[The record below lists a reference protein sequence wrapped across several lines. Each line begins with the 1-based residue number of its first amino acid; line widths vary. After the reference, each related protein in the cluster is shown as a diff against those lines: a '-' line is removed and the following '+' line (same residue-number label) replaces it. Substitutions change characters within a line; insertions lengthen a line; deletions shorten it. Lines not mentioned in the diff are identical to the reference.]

1 MWSLLRLSA
10 IALSLLMIA
19 GCSDPKIDTSS
30 MPASV
35 VSVEKVRNSLPTYKR
50 DDFDQ
55 GLIII
60 ATASTFDGLDILNP
74 HRMNAAEIAET
85 ANLQMHGLTGDEV
98 IHRADQILR
107 ERRSRER
114 EQAISTLRRLE
125 EKQAKAIN
133 DQQQLARFS
142 IDDARYYMSESP
154 YGAPE
159 PVIDLE
165 VTNGTDQVIS
175 KLLLRGVVTSADRST
190 PWVDESFYYVV
201 AGGVEPGETLKWSL
215 APNRFGPWGDTQIP
229 RDAVLTI
236 TLEGLADADERP
248 LWASPSLSESE
259 VTKLERLREEYGG
272 VALSRADERSG
283 D

>member
-1 MWSLLRLSA
+1 MCSPLRLSA
-10 IALSLLMIA
+10 IALSVLMIA

-60 ATASTFDGLDILNP
+60 STASTFNSIDILNP
-74 HRMNAAEIAET
+74 NRMNAAEIAES
-85 ANLQMHGLTGDEV
+85 ANVQMHGLTGDQV
-98 IHRADQILR
+98 IQRADQILR

-114 EQAISTLRRLE
+114 EQAIRTLTRLE
-125 EKQAKAIN
+125 EKQAKAKS

-142 IDDARYYMSESP
+142 IDNARYYMGKSP

-165 VTNGTDQVIS
+165 VTNNTDKVVS
-175 KLLLRGVVTSADRST
+175 ELSLRGIVTSPDRSQ
-190 PWVDESFYYVV
+190 PWVDEQFYYVV
-201 AGGVEPGETLKWSL
+201 PGGIEPGETLAWSL
-215 APNRFGPWGDTQIP
+215 APNRFGPWGEPQIP
-229 RDAVLTI
+229 SNAELTVR
-236 TLEGLADADERP
+236 LEGLRGADEQP
-248 LWASPSLSESE
+248 LWDSLALSESE
-259 VTKLERLREEYGG
+259 VTKLERLRTEYGG
-272 VALSRADERSG
+272 VALSNVE
-283 D
+283 

>member
-1 MWSLLRLSA
+1 MCSLLRLSA
-10 IALSLLMIA
+10 IALSVLMIA

-60 ATASTFDGLDILNP
+60 STASTFNSIDILNP
-74 HRMNAAEIAET
+74 NRMNAAEIAES
-85 ANLQMHGLTGDEV
+85 ANMQMHGLTGDQV
-98 IHRADQILR
+98 IQRADQILR

-114 EQAISTLRRLE
+114 EQAMRTLTRLE
-125 EKQAKAIN
+125 EKQAKAKS

-142 IDDARYYMSESP
+142 IDNARYYMSESP

-159 PVIDLE
+159 PVIDLK
-165 VTNGTDQVIS
+165 VTNATDKVIS
-175 KLLLRGVVTSADRST
+175 ALSLRGVVISPDRSQ
-190 PWVDESFYYVV
+190 PWIDEQFYYVV
-201 AGGVEPGETLKWSL
+201 PGGIEPGETLAWSL
-215 APNRFGPWGDTQIP
+215 APNRFGPWGEPQIP
-229 RDAVLTI
+229 SNAELTVS
-236 TLEGLADADERP
+236 LEGLRGAEEQP
-248 LWASPSLSESE
+248 LWDSPALSESE

-272 VALSRADERSG
+272 VALSNVE
-283 D
+283 

>member
-1 MWSLLRLSA
+1 MCSLLRLSA
-10 IALSLLMIA
+10 IALSVLMIA

-60 ATASTFDGLDILNP
+60 STASTFNSIDILNP
-74 HRMNAAEIAET
+74 NRMNAAEIAES
-85 ANLQMHGLTGDEV
+85 ANMQMHGLTGDQV
-98 IHRADQILR
+98 IERADQILR

-114 EQAISTLRRLE
+114 EQAMRTLTRLE
-125 EKQAKAIN
+125 EKQAKAN
-133 DQQQLARFS
+133 SDQQQLARFS
-142 IDDARYYMSESP
+142 IDNARYYMSESP

-165 VTNGTDQVIS
+165 VTNATDKVIS
-175 KLLLRGVVTSADRST
+175 ALSLRGRVISPDRSQ
-190 PWVDESFYYVV
+190 PWIDEQFYYVMP
-201 AGGVEPGETLKWSL
+201 GGIEPGETLAWSL
-215 APNRFGPWGDTQIP
+215 APNRFGPWGEPQIP
-229 RDAVLTI
+229 SNAELTVS
-236 TLEGLADADERP
+236 LEGLRGAEKQP
-248 LWASPSLSESE
+248 LWDSPALSESE

-272 VALSRADERSG
+272 VALSNVE
-283 D
+283 

>member
-1 MWSLLRLSA
+1 MCSPLRLSA
-10 IALSLLMIA
+10 IALSVLMIA

-60 ATASTFDGLDILNP
+60 STASTFNSIDILNP
-74 HRMNAAEIAET
+74 NRMNAAEIAES
-85 ANLQMHGLTGDEV
+85 ANVQMHGLTGDQV
-98 IHRADQILR
+98 IQRADQILR

-114 EQAISTLRRLE
+114 EQAIRTLTRLE
-125 EKQAKAIN
+125 EKQAKAKS

-142 IDDARYYMSESP
+142 IDNARYYMGKSP

-165 VTNGTDQVIS
+165 VTNNTDKVVS
-175 KLLLRGVVTSADRST
+175 ELSLRGIVTSPDRSQ
-190 PWVDESFYYVV
+190 PWVDEQFYYVV
-201 AGGVEPGETLKWSL
+201 PGGIEPGETLAWSL
-215 APNRFGPWGDTQIP
+215 APNRFGPWGEPQIP
-229 RDAVLTI
+229 SNAELTVR
-236 TLEGLADADERP
+236 LEGLRGADEQP
-248 LWASPSLSESE
+248 LWDSPALSKSE
-259 VTKLERLREEYGG
+259 ITKLERLRAEYGG
-272 VALSRADERSG
+272 VALSNVE
-283 D
+283 

>member
-1 MWSLLRLSA
+1 MCSPLRLSA
-10 IALSLLMIA
+10 IALSVLMIA

-60 ATASTFDGLDILNP
+60 STASTFNSIDILNP
-74 HRMNAAEIAET
+74 NRMNAAEIAES
-85 ANLQMHGLTGDEV
+85 ANVQMHGLTGDQV
-98 IHRADQILR
+98 IQRADQILR

-114 EQAISTLRRLE
+114 EQAIRKLTRLE
-125 EKQAKAIN
+125 EKQAKAKS

-142 IDDARYYMSESP
+142 IDNARYYMGKSP

-165 VTNGTDQVIS
+165 VTNNTDKVVS
-175 KLLLRGVVTSADRST
+175 ELSLRGIVTSPDRSQ
-190 PWVDESFYYVV
+190 PWVDEQFYYVV
-201 AGGVEPGETLKWSL
+201 PGGIEPGETLAWSL
-215 APNRFGPWGDTQIP
+215 APNRFGPWGEPQIP
-229 RDAVLTI
+229 SNAELTVR
-236 TLEGLADADERP
+236 LEGLRGADEQP
-248 LWASPSLSESE
+248 LWDSPALSKSE
-259 VTKLERLREEYGG
+259 ITKLERLRAEYGG
-272 VALSRADERSG
+272 VALSNVE
-283 D
+283 